1 MSLELP
7 GEFKLSP
14 GLTSDISLVRCSLQ
28 QRIPSIN
35 SKLRVLANLAHIAS
49 IVLYRFI

>member
-1 MSLELP
+1 MIKNHQRFYKPLFPYVLSESMSLELP

-28 QRIPSIN
+28 QRIP
-35 SKLRVLANLAHIAS
+35 
-49 IVLYRFI
+49 